1 MSFYPV
7 LQQFGMVHTALQLH
21 LGETKAGLKKVID
34 VPYTVLV
41 KNNIFGAK
49 WMTFGSQWFSID
61 TLKPIL
67 W

>member
-1 MSFYPV
+1 
-7 LQQFGMVHTALQLH
+7 MVHIALQLH

-41 KNNIFGAK
+41 KSNIFGAK

>member
-21 LGETKAGLKKVID
+21 LGEPKAGLKKVID

-41 KNNIFGAK
+41 KNNLFGAK
-49 WMTFGSQWFSID
+49 WMTFGSQWFSFD
-61 TLKPIL
+61 TLKSIL